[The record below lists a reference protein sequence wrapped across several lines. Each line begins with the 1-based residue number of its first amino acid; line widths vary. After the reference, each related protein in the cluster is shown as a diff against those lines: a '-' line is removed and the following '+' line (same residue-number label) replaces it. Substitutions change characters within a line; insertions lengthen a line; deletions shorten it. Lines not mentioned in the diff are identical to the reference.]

1 MKHNDLMEVAL
12 LTKDETRIL
21 SWSSDHTLRLWD
33 AGWPKGNL
41 LASACTLLMNH
52 DIGQASKHSGDRD
65 PCARLVF
72 DRARAIRLTVG
83 LGKQLGNR
91 PTTSDTHRTGG
102 RGFSRGTHGTIDEEL
117 LHHTLK
123 PLGEVSFLDET

>member
-65 PCARLVF
+65 PCARL
-72 DRARAIRLTVG
+72 
-83 LGKQLGNR
+83 GNR
-91 PTTSDTHRTGG
+91 PPTSDTHRTGG